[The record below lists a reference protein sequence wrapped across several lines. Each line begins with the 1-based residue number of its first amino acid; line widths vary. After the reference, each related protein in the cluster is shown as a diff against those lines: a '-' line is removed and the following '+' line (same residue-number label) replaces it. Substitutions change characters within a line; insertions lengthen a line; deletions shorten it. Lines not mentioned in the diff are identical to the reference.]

1 MYEEY
6 WGFSEKPFENSP
18 DPRFLYCSTQ
28 HEEALMRML
37 YAVKERKGA
46 ALLTGEYG
54 SGKTLLSRV
63 LISKLN
69 EESSRYS
76 ISLVVNP
83 AIPPLD
89 LLKEVVYQLGCDVS
103 KDDDKVEILHKL
115 NEVLYKN
122 LIDDRHS
129 VIIIDEAQAI
139 SDDISFEEIR
149 LLLNFQS
156 NERFLLTLL
165 LLGQPEL
172 KEKINRIPQ
181 LEQRFSLRYHLQNLN
196 YEETVEYIS
205 HRCKV
210 AQRNGGATV
219 FTDEACRLIY
229 EWTDG
234 IPRKIN
240 NVCDLSLLIGYGS
253 KANAVDESI
262 VKGVVEDLRQQS

>member
-6 WGFSEKPFENSP
+6 WGFKEKPFENSP

-46 ALLTGEYG
+46 VLLTGEYG

-69 EESSRYS
+69 EESSRYN

-89 LLKEVVYQLGCDVS
+89 LLKEIVYQLGCDVS
-103 KDDDKVEILHKL
+103 KEDDKVDILHKL
-115 NEVLYKN
+115 NEALYKN
-122 LIDDRHS
+122 LIEDRHS
-129 VIIIDEAQAI
+129 IIIIDEAQAI
-139 SDDISFEEIR
+139 DDDASFEEMR

-172 KEKINRIPQ
+172 KDKVNRIKQ
-181 LEQRFSLRYHLQNLN
+181 LEQRFSLRYHLENLSF
-196 YEETVEYIS
+196 EETSGYIS
-205 HRCKV
+205 HRCQV
-210 AQRNGGATV
+210 ALGNGEV
-219 FTDEACRLIY
+219 FTDGANRLIY
-229 EWTDG
+229 EWTEG

-240 NVCDLSLLIGYGS
+240 NICDLSLLIGFGN
-253 KANAVDESI
+253 KAKQIDELIVEAVI
-262 VKGVVEDLRQQS
+262 EDIRQQS

>member
-6 WGFSEKPFENSP
+6 WGFIEKPFENSP
-18 DPRFLYCSTQ
+18 DPRFLYCSAQ

-37 YAVKERKGA
+37 YAVRERKGA

-63 LISKLN
+63 VIGKLN
-69 EESSRYS
+69 EEANRYS

-89 LLKEVVYQLGCDVS
+89 LLREIVYQLGCEVS
-103 KDDDKVEILHKL
+103 KDDDKLDILHKL
-115 NEVLYKN
+115 NEVLFKN
-122 LIDDRHS
+122 LTDEKHS

-139 SDDISFEEIR
+139 DDETSFEEIR

-172 KEKINRIPQ
+172 KEKINRIKQ
-181 LEQRFSLRYHLQNLN
+181 LEQRFSLRYHLQNLS
-196 YEETVEYIS
+196 YEETVEYII
-205 HRCKV
+205 HRCRV
-210 AQRNGGATV
+210 AQREDKI
-219 FTDEACRLIY
+219 FTAGSYRLIY
-229 EWTDG
+229 EWTEG

-240 NVCDLSLLIGYGS
+240 NICDISLLIGYGN
-253 KANAVDESI
+253 KANEIGESI
-262 VKGVVEDLRQQS
+262 VKAVVEDLRQQS

>member
-18 DPRFLYCSTQ
+18 DPRFLYCSSQ

-37 YAVKERKGA
+37 YAVRERKGA

-54 SGKTLLSRV
+54 GGKTLLSRV
-63 LISKLN
+63 IITKLN
-69 EESSRYS
+69 EESSKYS
-76 ISLVVNP
+76 VSLVVNP

-89 LLKEVVYQLGCDVS
+89 LLREVIYQLGCDVS
-103 KDDDKVEILHKL
+103 RDDNKVDLLHKL

-122 LIDDRHS
+122 LLEEKHS
-129 VIIIDEAQAI
+129 IIIVDEAQAI
-139 SDDISFEEIR
+139 TEDESFEEIR

-172 KEKINRIPQ
+172 KDKINRIKQ
-181 LEQRFSLRYHLQNLN
+181 LEQRFSLRYHLRNLSF
-196 YEETVEYIS
+196 EETVEYIV
-205 HRCKV
+205 HRCRV
-210 AQRNGGATV
+210 ARREEKI
-219 FTDEACRLIY
+219 FTEEACRLIY
-229 EWTDG
+229 EWTEG

-240 NVCDLSLLIGYGS
+240 NICDLSLLIGFGKKS
-253 KANAVDESI
+253 DLIDESI
-262 VKGVVEDLRQQS
+262 AKAVIEDIRQQS

>member
-6 WGFSEKPFENSP
+6 WGFLEKPFENSP

-28 HEEALMRML
+28 HEEALMRMM
-37 YAVKERKGA
+37 YTVRERKGA

-63 LISKLN
+63 LIGKFS
-69 EESSRYS
+69 EEFSRYS

-83 AIPPLD
+83 AISPLD
-89 LLKEVVYQLGCDVS
+89 LLKEIVYQLGCSVS
-103 KDDDKVEILHKL
+103 NSDSKVDILHRL
-115 NEVLYKN
+115 NEVLYRN
-122 LIDDRHS
+122 LLEERHS

-139 SDDISFEEIR
+139 EDEASFEEMR

-172 KEKINRIPQ
+172 KEKVNRIRQ
-181 LEQRFSLRYHLQNLN
+181 LEQRFSLRYHLQNLSF
-196 YEETVEYIS
+196 EETAEYIL
-205 HRCKV
+205 HRCRV
-210 AQRNGGATV
+210 AQREDRI
-219 FTDEACRLIY
+219 FTDGACRLIY
-229 EWTDG
+229 EWTEG

-240 NVCDLSLLIGYGS
+240 NICDLGLLIGFGK
-253 KANAVDESI
+253 KANRIDESI
-262 VKGVVEDLRQQS
+262 VEAVIEDIRQQS